1 MKRKGTSII
10 FVNDKKQ
17 VLLLL
22 RDDKP
27 DIPYPNMWDIPGGHV
42 DDGETPEQCI
52 VREMKEEMDLDLEE
66 FQLLSVMEFVDRI
79 EYTFW
84 KKANLDIESISLHEG
99 QQLKWFTES
108 EAKNTK
114 LAYGFNEIVDD
125 FFNKAHSFYFHDQLT
140 IKLIHCLSIYWHDES
155 KPETRNKCYSSRK

>member
-10 FVNDKKQ
+10 FVNDQRK

-27 DIPYPNMWDIPGGHV
+27 TIPYPNMWDVPGGHV

-52 VREMKEEMDLDLEE
+52 VREMKEEMDLTLEE
-66 FQLLSVMEFVDRI
+66 FERLSVMEFTDRV

-84 KKANLDIESISLHEG
+84 KRVNLDIEKIDLQEG
-99 QQLKWFTES
+99 QRLRWFTEL
-108 EAKNTK
+108 EARNSK
-114 LAYGFNEIVDD
+114 LAYGFNEIIDD
-125 FFNKAHSFYFHDQLT
+125 FFKKAPF
-140 IKLIHCLSIYWHDES
+140 II
-155 KPETRNKCYSSRK
+155 

>member
-10 FVNDKKQ
+10 FVNDQKQ

-52 VREMKEEMDLDLEE
+52 VREMKEEMDLNLEE
-66 FQLLSVMEFVDRI
+66 FQLLSVMEFIDRI

-84 KKANLDIESISLHEG
+84 KKANLDLEKINLHEG
-99 QQLKWFTES
+99 QKLKWFTEF
-108 EAKNTK
+108 EARNTN
-114 LAYGFNEIVDD
+114 LAYGFNEIIDD
-125 FFNKAHSFYFHDQLT
+125 FFEKAPF
-140 IKLIHCLSIYWHDES
+140 II
-155 KPETRNKCYSSRK
+155 

>member
-10 FVNDKKQ
+10 FVNDQRK

-27 DIPYPNMWDIPGGHV
+27 TIPYPNMWDVPGGHV

-52 VREMKEEMDLDLEE
+52 VREMKEEMDLTLEE
-66 FQLLSVMEFVDRI
+66 FERLSVMEFTDRV

-84 KKANLDIESISLHEG
+84 KRVNLDIEKIDLREG
-99 QQLKWFTES
+99 QRLRWFTEL
-108 EAKNTK
+108 EARNSK
-114 LAYGFNEIVDD
+114 LAYGFNEIIDD
-125 FFNKAHSFYFHDQLT
+125 FFKKAPFFLT
-140 IKLIHCLSIYWHDES
+140 D
-155 KPETRNKCYSSRK
+155 

>member
-10 FVNDKKQ
+10 FVNDQRK

-27 DIPYPNMWDIPGGHV
+27 TIPYPNMWDVPGGHV

-52 VREMKEEMDLDLEE
+52 VREMKEEMDLTLEE
-66 FQLLSVMEFVDRI
+66 FERLSVMEFTDRV

-84 KKANLDIESISLHEG
+84 KRADLDIEKIDLQEG
-99 QQLKWFTES
+99 QRLKWFTEL
-108 EAKNTK
+108 EARNTK
-114 LAYGFNEIVDD
+114 LAYGFNEIIDD
-125 FFNKAHSFYFHDQLT
+125 FFKKSPFLLPD
-140 IKLIHCLSIYWHDES
+140 
-155 KPETRNKCYSSRK
+155 

>member
-10 FVNDKKQ
+10 FVNDQSK

-27 DIPYPNMWDIPGGHV
+27 TIPYPNMWDVPGGHV

-52 VREMKEEMDLDLEE
+52 VREMKEEMDLTLEE
-66 FQLLSVMEFVDRI
+66 FERLSVMEFTDRV

-84 KKANLDIESISLHEG
+84 KRANLDIEKIDLQEG
-99 QQLKWFTES
+99 QRLRWFTEL
-108 EAKNTK
+108 EARNSK
-114 LAYGFNEIVDD
+114 LAYGFNEIIDD
-125 FFNKAHSFYFHDQLT
+125 FFQKIPVSFTRLT
-140 IKLIHCLSIYWHDES
+140 I
-155 KPETRNKCYSSRK
+155 

>member
-10 FVNDKKQ
+10 FVNDQRK

-27 DIPYPNMWDIPGGHV
+27 TIPYPNMWDVPGGHV

-52 VREMKEEMDLDLEE
+52 VREMKEEMDLTLEE
-66 FQLLSVMEFVDRI
+66 FQRLSVMEFTDRV

-84 KKANLDIESISLHEG
+84 KRVNLDIEKIDLREG
-99 QQLKWFTES
+99 QRLRWFTEL
-108 EAKNTK
+108 EARNSK
-114 LAYGFNEIVDD
+114 LAYGFNEIIDD
-125 FFNKAHSFYFHDQLT
+125 FFKKAPFFLT
-140 IKLIHCLSIYWHDES
+140 D
-155 KPETRNKCYSSRK
+155 

>member
-27 DIPYPNMWDIPGGHV
+27 DIPYSNMWDIPGGHV

-66 FQLLSVMEFVDRI
+66 FQLLSVMEFIDRV

-84 KKANLDIESISLHEG
+84 KKANLDIEKINLHEG
-99 QQLKWFTES
+99 QKLKWFTES
-108 EAKNTK
+108 EVKNTT

-125 FFNKAHSFYFHDQLT
+125 FFKKYLFHSYD
-140 IKLIHCLSIYWHDES
+140 
-155 KPETRNKCYSSRK
+155 

>member
-52 VREMKEEMDLDLEE
+52 VREMKGEMDLNLEE
-66 FQLLSVMEFVDRI
+66 FQLLSVMEFIDRI

-84 KKANLDIESISLHEG
+84 KKANLDIQSINLHEG
-99 QQLKWFTES
+99 QKLKWFTEF
-108 EAKNTK
+108 EVKNTK

-125 FFNKAHSFYFHDQLT
+125 FFKKFPV
-140 IKLIHCLSIYWHDES
+140 I
-155 KPETRNKCYSSRK
+155 

>member
-27 DIPYPNMWDIPGGHV
+27 GIPYPNMWDIPGGHV

-52 VREMKEEMDLDLEE
+52 VREMQEEMDLSLEE
-66 FQLLSVMEFVDRI
+66 FQLLSVMEFIDRV

-84 KKANLDIESISLHEG
+84 KKANLDIEKIDLREG

-108 EAKNTK
+108 ETKITK
-114 LAYGFNEIVDD
+114 LAYGFNEILDD
-125 FFNKAHSFYFHDQLT
+125 FFKKAPFNSPD
-140 IKLIHCLSIYWHDES
+140 
-155 KPETRNKCYSSRK
+155 